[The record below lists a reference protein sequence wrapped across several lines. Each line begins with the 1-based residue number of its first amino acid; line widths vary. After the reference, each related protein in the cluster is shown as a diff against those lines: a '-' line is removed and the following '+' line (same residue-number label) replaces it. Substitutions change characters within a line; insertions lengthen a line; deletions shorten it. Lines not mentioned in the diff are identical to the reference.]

1 MINVSYKIKSER
13 LKNNFTEEDLA
24 EKIFVSRQTIS
35 SWENGRSLPNYEN
48 LVLLSKLFNIPIDH
62 FYSAPDLEKNRDM
75 HSDGGKHKSTKS
87 ELWNVGLIILL
98 VISVFIP
105 YSAPISLCV
114 LFTWKEKVTP
124 KFFTTALFFIIFV
137 TTLEVLV
144 TIFVLTHFLL

>member
-13 LKNNFTEEDLA
+13 LKNNFTQEDLA

-87 ELWNVGLIILL
+87 ELWNVG
-98 VISVFIP
+98 
-105 YSAPISLCV
+105 
-114 LFTWKEKVTP
+114 
-124 KFFTTALFFIIFV
+124 
-137 TTLEVLV
+137 
-144 TIFVLTHFLL
+144 